1 MPPGSVIQHMDNS
14 ILVVTGDH
22 IILEIATTSDLINK
36 LKTFLKKS
44 S

>member
-1 MPPGSVIQHMDNS
+1 MDNS

-22 IILEIATTSDLINK
+22 IILEIATTSDLINN